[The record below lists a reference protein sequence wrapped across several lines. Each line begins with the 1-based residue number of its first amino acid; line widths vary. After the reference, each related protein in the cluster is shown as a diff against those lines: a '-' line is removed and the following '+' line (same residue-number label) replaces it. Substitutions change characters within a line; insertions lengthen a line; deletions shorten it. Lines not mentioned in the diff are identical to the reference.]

1 MGNDKNKKGPEPR
14 RALGRGLEALLPV
27 VTAKAAAKVD
37 QEFQRVAV
45 SRLIPNRDQP
55 RKRFDEAA
63 LDELAESI
71 KAQGLIQPIVVR
83 RAGEELEIIAGE
95 RRWRAA
101 QRAGIKEVP
110 VVIKDVAPETA
121 FEWALVEN
129 LQRMDLDPIE
139 TAQAY
144 KRLIDE
150 HEYDHGALAQRLGK
164 SRVSITNTLRLLS
177 LPDGVRER
185 IAAGALSEGH
195 AKVLLGLSEDP
206 AKLVALANVAAEKK
220 LSVREVEARVRKLTG
235 KSPGDASTES
245 DAKSGESSGSTPVRS
260 SGGAPKSPNVRE
272 LEAKLS
278 GALGMPVVV
287 RDDPSRQSGTVE
299 IAYDSLDQLDRFLEK
314 ILGP

>member
-1 MGNDKNKKGPEPR
+1 MGNDKSKKGPEPR
-14 RALGRGLEALLPV
+14 RALGRGLEALLPA
-27 VTAKAAAKVD
+27 VTAQAAAKVE

-45 SRLIPNRDQP
+45 TRLVPNKDQP
-55 RKRFDEAA
+55 RKHFDDTA

-83 RAGEELEIIAGE
+83 RAGSELEIIAGE

-101 QRAGIKEVP
+101 QRAGVKEVP

-164 SRVSITNTLRLLS
+164 SRVSITNSLRLLT
-177 LPDGVRER
+177 LPDAVRER
-185 IAAGALSEGH
+185 VAAGALSEGH
-195 AKVLLGLSEDP
+195 AKVLLGLAEDP
-206 AKLVALANVAAEKK
+206 TKLVALANEAAEKK
-220 LSVREVEARVRKLTG
+220 LSVREIEARVRKITG
-235 KSPGDASTES
+235 KSSDASV
-245 DAKSGESSGSTPVRS
+245 DAKPAATDSVESSGAPKAPS
-260 SGGAPKSPNVRE
+260 APKSPNVRE

-287 RDDPSRQSGTVE
+287 REDPSKQSGTVE
-299 IAYDSLDQLDRFLEK
+299 IAYDSLDQLDRFIEK